1 MLKNKGLVIGSTL
14 SLAIL
19 GGGGYYI
26 KSVSGEQ
33 VQATAVKEGYTPK
46 PVIPVKGD
54 VPTIG
59 YGTTVYANG
68 VKVKMSDTAITRKQA
83 FEYLKAH
90 IDKDA
95 QRFNKTILNVPISQ
109 TEYDVYMD
117 FTYQY
122 GTGAWSQSS
131 MLKNLKAGKYKQACD
146 SLLKYKYVAKRD
158 CSIRKNNCYGVW
170 TRQLER
176 HQKCMGAQ

>member
-14 SLAIL
+14 SLALL

-26 KSVSGEQ
+26 KSVSDEQ

-68 VKVKMSDTAITRKQA
+68 VKVKMSDTAVTRKQA

-131 MLKNLKAGKYKQACD
+131 MLRNLKQGKYKQACD